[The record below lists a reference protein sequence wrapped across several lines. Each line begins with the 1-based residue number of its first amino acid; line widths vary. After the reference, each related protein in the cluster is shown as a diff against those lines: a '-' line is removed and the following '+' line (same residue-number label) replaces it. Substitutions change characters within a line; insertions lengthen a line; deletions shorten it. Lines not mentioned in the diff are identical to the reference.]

1 MTEEQALRIG
11 RKAVEDARR
20 RVGNDRNALLQELEK
35 GTQKST
41 EKMQAFVTAGCLF
54 LQANKATKQ

>member
-20 RVGNDRNALLQELEK
+20 RVGNDRTALLQELEK
-35 GTQKST
+35 GTKKNVET
-41 EKMQAFVTAGCLF
+41 MQAFAIAGRLF
-54 LQANKATKQ
+54 LLASQATKQ

>member
-1 MTEEQALRIG
+1 MNEDQALRIG

-35 GTQKST
+35 GTKKNT
-41 EKMQAFVTAGCLF
+41 ETMQAFAIAGRLL
-54 LQANKATKQ
+54 LQASQATKQ

>member
-20 RVGNDRNALLQELEK
+20 RVGYDRNALLQELEK
-35 GTQKST
+35 GTKKNKET
-41 EKMQAFVTAGCLF
+41 MAAFAITGMLI
-54 LQANKATKQ
+54 LKASQETKQ

>member
-20 RVGNDRNALLQELEK
+20 RVGNDRTALLKELEK
-35 GTQKST
+35 GTKKNT
-41 EKMQAFVTAGCLF
+41 ETMRAFAIAGCLL
-54 LQANKATKQ
+54 LQASQETKQ